1 MKRIYLI
8 LYFFIGKHLPSSYF
22 PLGKFFNWFRILT
35 LKHHIVIGRKTL
47 IQSGF
52 RFGTKGKITIGK
64 ECRINENVYIQSAV
78 IGNYVLIAPNVAILA
93 SSHDFANKTI
103 PMLYQGDT
111 AINPVIIED
120 DVWIGRNAIILPGVR
135 IGKGAI
141 VGAGAVVTK
150 NVPQEAIVG
159 GVPARLLK
167 YRV

>member
-22 PLGKFFNWFRILT
+22 PFGKFYNKFRIFT
-35 LKHHIVIGRKTL
+35 LKHHIIIGKKTL

-52 RFGTKGKITIGK
+52 RFGAKNKLIIGN

-93 SSHDFANKTI
+93 SSHIFNDITMPIVF
-103 PMLYQGDT
+103 QGDT
-111 AINPVIIED
+111 KINPVIIED
-120 DVWIGRNAIILPGVR
+120 DVWIGRNAIIMPGVH
-135 IGKGAI
+135 IGKSAI

-150 NVPQEAIVG
+150 NIPSRAIAVG
-159 GVPARLLK
+159 IPAKVIK
-167 YRV
+167 YR